1 MMYVFLIIAGII
13 LQIVGADILVKQG
26 ICFAKTTKNSMFN
39 TAILLGISGAAG
51 WNIVNAILCGEQHQ
65 TQNVMTTSVM
75 GSLFMILLILGVCAM
90 TGKMK
95 IPRGTM
101 EREFSYLIIVAIVVL
116 YLSADYLFH
125 GKRAVRVVSRVD
137 GIILIIFFI
146 YYIYMTG
153 KITRKMVK
161 DNENVKIESALL
173 LKCGCS
179 IVVIICGYLLLSCG
193 WNGMKNVIS
202 LPVSEGDVDYSAAI
216 MMGVLPALW
225 ICVFAWKQGKQ
236 DYVIGNVI
244 GCSIVN
250 LTIVVGAAAVISP
263 IMVSVSEIYDM
274 IALCCSAVC
283 VWIFAYKN
291 NELQRIHGCVMATMF
306 VAYVVYRIL

>member
-1 MMYVFLIIAGII
+1 
-13 LQIVGADILVKQG
+13 
-26 ICFAKTTKNSMFN
+26 
-39 TAILLGISGAAG
+39 
-51 WNIVNAILCGEQHQ
+51 
-65 TQNVMTTSVM
+65 
-75 GSLFMILLILGVCAM
+75 
-90 TGKMK
+90 
-95 IPRGTM
+95 
-101 EREFSYLIIVAIVVL
+101 
-116 YLSADYLFH
+116 
-125 GKRAVRVVSRVD
+125 
-137 GIILIIFFI
+137 
-146 YYIYMTG
+146 
-153 KITRKMVK
+153 MVK

-179 IVVIICGYLLLSCG
+179 IVVIICGSLLLSCG

-202 LPVSEGDVDYSAAI
+202 LPVSEGVVDYLAAI

-225 ICVFAWKQGKQ
+225 ISVFAWKQGKQ

>member
-13 LQIVGADILVKQG
+13 LQIIGADILVKQS
-26 ICFAKTTKNSMFN
+26 ICFAKTTKNSMVN
-39 TAILLGISGAAG
+39 TAMLLGTLGSAG

-65 TQNVMTTSVM
+65 TQNVMTASVM
-75 GSLFMILLILGVCAM
+75 GSLFMILLILGICAM
-90 TGKMK
+90 TGKMR

-101 EREFSYLIIVAIVVL
+101 ERDFSYLIIVAIVVL

-125 GKRAVRVVSRVD
+125 GKHAVRMISRVD
-137 GIILIIFFI
+137 GIVLIIFFI
-146 YYIYMTG
+146 YYLYMTG
-153 KITRKMVK
+153 KITWKTIK
-161 DNENVKIESALL
+161 DNENVKIDSALL

-179 IVVIICGYLLLSCG
+179 IVVIICGSLLLSCG

-202 LPVSEGDVDYSAAI
+202 LPISESVVDYPVAI
-216 MMGVLPALW
+216 VMGVLPGLW
-225 ICVFAWKQGKQ
+225 ISAFAWKQGKL

-244 GCSIVN
+244 GCSVVN

-274 IALCCSAVC
+274 IALCCGAVC

-306 VAYVVYRIL
+306 VAYAVYRIL